1 MRLLIVGMTLAM
13 GKRVTQDPKS
23 ISTAIKMTFYVGFF
37 RHTTLV
43 MNHRKMS
50 ERLRQWFPT
59 RLRMCSKTFFE
70 MRPSWNMTH
79 SKSVSARKP
88 SYNVTHS
95 KTVFRQNRMRKCCF
109 FSKKNVICFHC
120 QLYYNHLDQY
130 IFINCQ
136 LIISKMLR
144 LFSHV

>member
-1 MRLLIVGMTLAM
+1 VRLLIVGMTLAM

-59 RLRMCSKTFFE
+59 RLRMCSKTFF
-70 MRPSWNMTH
+70 
-79 SKSVSARKP
+79 ARKP

-95 KTVFRQNRMRKCCF
+95 KTVFDRT
-109 FSKKNVICFHC
+109 V
-120 QLYYNHLDQY
+120 
-130 IFINCQ
+130 
-136 LIISKMLR
+136 
-144 LFSHV
+144 